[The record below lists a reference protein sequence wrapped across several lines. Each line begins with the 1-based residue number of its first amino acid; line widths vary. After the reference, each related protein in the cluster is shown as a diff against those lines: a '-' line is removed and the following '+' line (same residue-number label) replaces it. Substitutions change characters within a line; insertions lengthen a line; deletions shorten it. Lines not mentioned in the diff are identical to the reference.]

1 MFKRSEIFD
10 IVFWEGELT
19 VVSARDFLLI
29 LSHLDTRH
37 LTLNGGTDFVV
48 SSRSL
53 ARALLF
59 SHLAEHASDMG
70 LNVYTFSNLEDPA
83 WKAYQQRTKVRHQ
96 TCTQVRER

>member
-1 MFKRSEIFD
+1 MLKRSANFD
-10 IVFWEGELT
+10 IVFWEGELA
-19 VVSARDFLLI
+19 VVSTGDFSLI
-29 LSHLDTRH
+29 LSRPDTRH

-70 LNVYTFSNLEDPA
+70 LNVYAFSNLEDPA
-83 WKAYQQRTKVRHQ
+83 WKTYQQRTKVRHQ
-96 TCTQVRER
+96 TRTRIRER